1 MKIYDCTTF
10 YSEHMMMDVRF
21 GILDKYVEKFRL
33 LENPVALKSI
43 CKLMSEKYKNDSV
56 DLILGAAIG
65 GILLCGGVGRELNV
79 KHIFTER
86 VDKKMVLKRGFEIEK
101 NQRVV
106 IVEDIITTGGSV
118 FEMIDIVGESGA
130 EIVGVSS
137 ILDRSNKKIDFGA
150 PHSPLLKMKID
161 SWGEG
166 EVPQWLKR
174 IPITKP
180 GSTGK

>member
-1 MKIYDCTTF
+1 
-10 YSEHMMMDVRF
+10 
-21 GILDKYVEKFRL
+21 
-33 LENPVALKSI
+33 
-43 CKLMSEKYKNDSV
+43 
-56 DLILGAAIG
+56 
-65 GILLCGGVGRELNV
+65 
-79 KHIFTER
+79 
-86 VDKKMVLKRGFEIEK
+86 
-101 NQRVV
+101 
-106 IVEDIITTGGSV
+106 
-118 FEMIDIVGESGA
+118 MIDIVGESGA

-137 ILDRSNKKIDFGA
+137 IVDRSNKKIDFGA